1 MSERTPSSPAVAAES
16 AAPVPAALLREIDR
30 DLRPVRP
37 LPPPWRRAVTFVPV
51 ALSALALVT
60 ASWRWRFNAPSLGP
74 LWAWGVSIA
83 QAAVG
88 FAIFGVAL
96 REAVPG
102 RNLSRRALAVTLGGG
117 AAVVIAVTLATSQ
130 TLPTAMP
137 PGVWLRYAWE
147 CWGMSML
154 SAVPIFAVA
163 AWLVARVRPTRPAL
177 AGALCGLGVGVL
189 ADSALRLFCW
199 VSTPAHVF
207 LSHGGAIITVV
218 LAGTLVSVGVDRWI
232 GGAAHRAPN
241 NRSAREAGSPG
252 RTTRTD

>member
-1 MSERTPSSPAVAAES
+1 MTETQ
-16 AAPVPAALLREIDR
+16 VPAELLRAVEG

-37 LPPPWRRAVTFVPV
+37 LPPPWRRALAFAPL
-51 ALSALALVT
+51 ALAALALMT

-83 QAAVG
+83 QAAAG
-88 FAIFGVAL
+88 FAVMGVAL

-102 RNLSRRALAVTLGGG
+102 RNLSRRVLAATFATA
-117 AAVVIAVTLATSQ
+117 AAVVLAVTLATSH
-130 TLPTAMP
+130 TLPTVMP

-147 CWGMSML
+147 CWGMSMISGL
-154 SAVPIFAVA
+154 PVFAIA
-163 AWLVARVRPTRPAL
+163 AWLVARTHPTRPAL

-207 LSHGGAIITVV
+207 LSHGGAVV
-218 LAGTLVSVGVDRWI
+218 TLVVAGTLATVAFDRWPRRRR
-232 GGAAHRAPN
+232 AARQHM
-241 NRSAREAGSPG
+241 
-252 RTTRTD
+252 